1 VVKQHAMTWIKGLG
15 KYLIGFGLLGYV
27 IYKYWDS
34 KTNPDTGVITPGI
47 GQLLQG
53 SIAFEWLVAT
63 ALLMVGA
70 ASLQIY
76 RWYLLVRALDL
87 PFSVRNAYRLS
98 LVGIFYNTFIPGSI
112 GGDVVKAIFIA
123 HDHPERK
130 TRAVASVI
138 ADRALGLFGLILFVA
153 VLGSLAWGLGDP
165 RINANPDLQR
175 IVKIMVA
182 VAGASVTGFLLL
194 GFLPQRRVDR
204 FASRLK
210 WVPKVGTSLAEL
222 WYTVWEYRQRL
233 KVVAIGVML
242 SAGAHF
248 GLVFAFHCASR
259 VFPPA
264 DPAVELAT
272 LSEHM
277 VIAPIGFI
285 AQAIPLTPGGV
296 GVAEG
301 VFAWLYKLSGR
312 PETRGIIARLALRL
326 VEWLIALTGYLVYLR
341 MRAEVREIEHD
352 MEDEGVATAERSEV
366 GGVESGLRGG
376 VIKS

>member
-1 VVKQHAMTWIKGLG
+1 MTWIKGLG
-15 KYLIGFGLLGYV
+15 KYLFGFGLLGYV
-27 IYKYWDS
+27 IYKYWDP
-34 KTNPDTGVITPGI
+34 NPNNGAPGI

-53 SIAFEWLVAT
+53 PIAFEWLAVT

-70 ASLQIY
+70 AALQIY

-112 GGDVVKAIFIA
+112 GGDLVKAYYIA
-123 HDHPERK
+123 HAHPERK

-153 VLGSLAWGLGDP
+153 VLGSIAWWLGDP

-175 IVKIMVA
+175 IVKLMA
-182 VAGASVTGFLLL
+182 GVAGASVIGFLLL

-204 FASRLK
+204 FAGRLK

-222 WYTVWEYRQRL
+222 WYTVWEYRKRL
-233 KVVAIGVML
+233 KVVALGVLL

-264 DPAVELAT
+264 NPAVELAT

-285 AQAIPLTPGGV
+285 AQAIPITPGGV

-326 VEWLIALTGYLVYLR
+326 VEWLIALTGYIVYLR

-352 MEDEGVATAERSEV
+352 MEEDAEGGSEKKTELGIV
-366 GGVESGLRGG
+366 GGISGG